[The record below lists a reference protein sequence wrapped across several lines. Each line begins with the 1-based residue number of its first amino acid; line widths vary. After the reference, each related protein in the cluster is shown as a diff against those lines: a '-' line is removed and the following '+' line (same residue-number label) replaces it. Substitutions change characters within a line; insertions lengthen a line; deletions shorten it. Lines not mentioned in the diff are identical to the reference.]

1 MTCPE
6 NNKEIT
12 ATAGQIRNNISNQ
25 CQLALHLSKIAREI
39 ETRLDPPETNHAGL
53 KALASEAAAAA
64 SLTADTSDRI
74 RYLSYQL
81 RTLLD
86 QEEEAGNAQE

>member
-1 MTCPE
+1 MTSPE
-6 NNKEIT
+6 NDKEIT

-39 ETRLDPPETNHAGL
+39 ETRLDSPESNHAGL
-53 KALASEAAAAA
+53 KALASEAA
-64 SLTADTSDRI
+64 SVSYLTKLFADRI

-81 RTLLD
+81 RTLLR
-86 QEEEAGNAQE
+86 EEDCENVEE

>member
-1 MTCPE
+1 MTSPE

-53 KALASEAAAAA
+53 KELASDAAAAA
-64 SLTADTSDRI
+64 RLTTQTADRI

-86 QEEEAGNAQE
+86 QEEDKND

>member
-1 MTCPE
+1 MTSRE
-6 NNKEIT
+6 IDKEIS
-12 ATAGQIRNNISNQ
+12 AIAGQIRNNISNQ

-39 ETRLDPPETNHAGL
+39 ETRLAPPETNHAGL
-53 KALASEAAAAA
+53 KELASEAASA
-64 SLTADTSDRI
+64 SHLTKLVIDRI

-86 QEEEAGNAQE
+86 GEVVDDE